1 MPVFSKFALASVA
14 AADFYAL
21 APGLQ
26 STAPAYS
33 LPTPAYAAPA
43 WVERFDRRGTE
54 PFEPFEPFEFF
65 QNRNFH

>member
-26 STAPAYS
+26 STAPAAASSGAYS
-33 LPTPAYAAPA
+33 LPTLAYAAPA
-43 WVERFDRRGTE
+43 
-54 PFEPFEPFEFF
+54 
-65 QNRNFH
+65 